1 MSHPS
6 TPWLIA
12 VVAFAAVAAA
22 LFAEPMPRAATRDP
36 VATTGDAEVDAA
48 SAALDARREELL
60 ARIAYKED
68 LVNRLVAGQTTLD
81 EVTAEF
87 LRLNRGG
94 PVLDLIRTQY
104 PGSSDEEKT
113 ARNVLEY
120 VRQRRLPA
128 DQNARVMARLRQE
141 FERRYG
147 DRPDLTE

>member
-1 MSHPS
+1 MSRPS

-12 VVAFAAVAAA
+12 AVALAAVVAA

-36 VATTGDAEVDAA
+36 AAATGDAETDAA
-48 SAALDARREELL
+48 SAALDARRIEVL

-68 LVNRLVAGQTTLD
+68 LINRLVAGQTTLD

-87 LRLNRGG
+87 MKLNRGG
-94 PVLDLIRTQY
+94 PVLDSIRTQY

-113 ARNVLEY
+113 AHNVLEY

-147 DRPDLTE
+147 GRPNAAE